1 MNRRKPTMKIFSDLS
16 LEAKGDIHLE
26 FLPGS
31 GWDRIKMTDKAEGA
45 YEVVNIYT
53 SHSIR
58 DRLARAVAAFEA
70 VMTEQTG
77 HIIAGEDEC
86 ETGVALTQAIN
97 ETLAED
103 GINDN
108 GEV

>member
-1 MNRRKPTMKIFSDLS
+1 MRIFNDLS
-16 LEAKGDIHLE
+16 LEAMGRLQLTFIH
-26 FLPGS
+26 GTH
-31 GWDRIKMTDKAEGA
+31 WDRLKVSDNANPEA
-45 YEVVNIYT
+45 VECVNLYT
-53 SHSIR
+53 SHQFR
-58 DRLARAVAAFEA
+58 DKLARAAAAFNA
-70 VMTEQTG
+70 VMAEPTG